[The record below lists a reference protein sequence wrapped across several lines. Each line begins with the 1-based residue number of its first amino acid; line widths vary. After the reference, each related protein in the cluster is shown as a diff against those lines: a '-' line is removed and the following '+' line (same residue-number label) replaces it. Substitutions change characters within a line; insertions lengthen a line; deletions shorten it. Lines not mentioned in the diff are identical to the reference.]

1 MFWDVFL
8 ANPDNFEFRLL
19 QDKNNSNIF
28 ILMEKWKSMDTVAA
42 HGKRDYMTEFV
53 PQKDELFDTLDRTL
67 VQEIYPVNELE

>member
-1 MFWDVFL
+1 
-8 ANPDNFEFRLL
+8 
-19 QDKNNSNIF
+19 
-28 ILMEKWKSMDTVAA
+28 MEKWKSMDTVAA